1 LISRSCRHRWT
12 NRLQLLDEPT
22 TDPVLQSCRL
32 DLRIFDRWRKPDD
45 KFRLSIETGP
55 IGLRQPYPN
64 STLGFNWSIGLPEDP
79 MPLIK
84 DFLWRVLNLAV
95 LIWLLVKFAGKPV
108 KEYFAGRREMI
119 QKGVKEAQEAKAAA
133 EKIYREYQEKL
144 AGLDGELKAI
154 EERAQLE
161 AEREKE
167 RMLRETEE
175 LVVKL
180 QQQARQMADQEVAS
194 AKRQL
199 RTEAA
204 QVALEVAEKLVKEN
218 VTEADRQRMVEKYLE
233 KVVRA

>member
-1 LISRSCRHRWT
+1 MKKLTKKRAGRI
-12 NRLQLLDEPT
+12 LLL
-22 TDPVLQSCRL
+22 VLVL
-32 DLRIFDRWRKPDD
+32 
-45 KFRLSIETGP
+45 
-55 IGLRQPYPN
+55 GLTAAAVAGAAEEAGAHHKSLY
-64 STLGFNWSIGLPEDP
+64 TMLAEDP

-167 RMLRETEE
+167 RMRRETEE

>member
-1 LISRSCRHRWT
+1 MKKMTRKRAGRI
-12 NRLQLLDEPT
+12 LLL
-22 TDPVLQSCRL
+22 VLVL
-32 DLRIFDRWRKPDD
+32 
-45 KFRLSIETGP
+45 
-55 IGLRQPYPN
+55 GLTAAAVAGAAEEAGAHHK
-64 STLGFNWSIGLPEDP
+64 SLLTMLAEDP

-95 LIWLLVKFAGKPV
+95 LVWLLVKFAGKPV

-119 QKGVKEAQEAKAAA
+119 RKGVEEAQEAKAAA

-144 AGLDGELKAI
+144 AGLDGELKEI

-167 RMLRETEE
+167 RMQRETEE
-175 LVVKL
+175 LVAKL

-204 QVALEVAEKLVKEN
+204 QVALEVAERLVKEN